1 MSAIVAKCLIDIN
14 KTLEK
19 MNTLML
25 ADVSN
30 IGSWK
35 DVQSI
40 VRRGLAK
47 EIFPLGTIFGVDRGG
62 TTYYFEVVAHNHYN
76 VGSNYSMTL
85 LSNTSFCNANFN
97 RASCFF
103 YTQPNNDVYVRIP
116 KDIVHTNATWSQG
129 YYLVPKDYDAAT
141 AEGAHKTVCSII
153 SNINYS
159 DPFNKAF
166 DSQSLITSIAK
177 GTFSSNA
184 IRAVSNPV
192 NPEGETYETVT
203 EENMYDYV
211 CGRIDYNKAFADIIL
226 NQEASILGSD
236 IIQYGDG
243 AQAVNYTSVASNRES
258 GFLSGLDAGFIDVV
272 GKTPITCQKKDGKV
286 ETIGRQFF
294 IASATELGHDVI
306 TNSTATV
313 ELGTAFE
320 LFEKTGAHLFNT
332 SGMTRTVSVGT
343 HKNIYTVSKTSTNV
357 NKLKQ
362 CFPAED
368 YEYIYPCC
376 TIY

>member
-30 IGSWK
+30 IESWK

-62 TTYYFEVVAHNHYN
+62 TTYYFEVVAHNHYP

-85 LSNTSFCNANFN
+85 LSNTSFAHANFN
-97 RASCFF
+97 RISCF
-103 YTQPNNDVYVRIP
+103 YYMQPNNYVYVRIP
-116 KDIVHTNATWSQG
+116 KDIVHTNATWSEG
-129 YYLVPKDYDAAT
+129 YYLVPRDYDNAVPY
-141 AEGAHKTVCSII
+141 KTVCSII
-153 SNINYS
+153 SGIDYR

-166 DSQSLITSIAK
+166 DSQSLMTSIAK

-184 IRAVSNPV
+184 IRAVSNPI
-192 NPEGETYETVT
+192 NAEEETYETVT

-211 CGRIDYNKAFADIIL
+211 CGRIDYNKSFADIIL
-226 NQEASILGSD
+226 NQEKSIFDSD

-243 AQAVNYTSVASNRES
+243 AQVVNYTNVSFNKSS
-258 GFLSGLDAGFIDVV
+258 GFLNGLDAGFIDVV
-272 GKTPITCQKKDGKV
+272 GETPITYQKKDGKV
-286 ETIGRQFF
+286 TTIYRQFF

-306 TNSTATV
+306 TDSIATV

-320 LFEKTGAHLFNT
+320 LFEKTGAHLFNG
-332 SGMTRTVSVGT
+332 SGMTRTVSTTT
-343 HKNIYTVSKTSTNV
+343 HKNVYTVPATSTNE
-357 NKLKQ
+357 KRLKR